1 MKEFKL
7 IPLNEVEMCVGKTPP
22 SPVKNTGDVV
32 KVGNEDLNVVMKK
45 LLMDEK
51 NGQAF

>member
-7 IPLNEVEMCVGKTPP
+7 IPLNEVEMCVGETPP
-22 SPVKNTGDVV
+22 SPVKNTGNVV

-45 LLMDEK
+45 TFD
-51 NGQAF
+51 G